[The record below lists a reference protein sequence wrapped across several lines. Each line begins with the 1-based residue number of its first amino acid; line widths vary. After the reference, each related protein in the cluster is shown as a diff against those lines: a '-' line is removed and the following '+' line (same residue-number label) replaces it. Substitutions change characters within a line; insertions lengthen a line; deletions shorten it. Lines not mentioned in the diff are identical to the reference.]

1 MSNGAED
8 LTLADRVE
16 FPTIPKSARTKIA
29 NLQEQFIRAE
39 VEQCKF
45 QLSFFLGSRLW
56 FYRGARMKILRVVQ
70 LRTTP
75 ARWR

>member
-16 FPTIPKSARTKIA
+16 FPTIPKSARNKIA

-45 QLSFFLGSRLW
+45 QLFSFGLQVVVLS
-56 FYRGARMKILRVVQ
+56 RGAHENSTRGL
-70 LRTTP
+70 TP
-75 ARWR
+75 YHSRRWR